1 LQADGFRPFSNTIQG
16 EKSTDEG
23 KKRGKTMTHRLENFK
38 DMGPLLEHIG
48 DARWSLYSKCKQSRD
63 FAGPG
68 GTHRYSGRREN
79 ERN

>member
-1 LQADGFRPFSNTIQG
+1 
-16 EKSTDEG
+16 
-23 KKRGKTMTHRLENFK
+23 MTHRLENFK
-38 DMGPLLEHIG
+38 DIGPLLEHIG

-68 GTHRYSGRREN
+68 GTHRYSGRRAN